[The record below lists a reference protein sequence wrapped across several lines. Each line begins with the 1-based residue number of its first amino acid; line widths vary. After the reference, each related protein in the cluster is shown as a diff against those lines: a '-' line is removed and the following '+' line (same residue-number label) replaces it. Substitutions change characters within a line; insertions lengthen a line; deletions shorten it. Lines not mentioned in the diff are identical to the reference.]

1 MRKQLMIGLPIL
13 VLVIVA
19 GISYA
24 VRLAPDHASHVHQDP
39 TANAGAIKGRV
50 LDANGQPV
58 SGAEVH
64 VLKSDFIS
72 GRVPTVYTDQAGV
85 FSMKGLAAGTYTVSV
100 SKAAEGYVDTSS
112 PFFSGGL
119 IPPTQVNVNEQTTA
133 EVVTQ
138 LGPKAAKLVGRVVDA
153 STRKPIDNLHDV
165 QITLRRVDD
174 PGYSYST
181 GLDSDDQ
188 FKILVP
194 SVPFTIEVSASG
206 YAKRNVKALQL
217 RPEEVRRMDIS
228 LRPVK

>member
-1 MRKQLMIGLPIL
+1 MMALPL
-13 VLVIVA
+13 VALVIVA

-24 VRLAPDHASHVHQDP
+24 MRPPAKALHPHQHATS
-39 TANAGAIKGRV
+39 NAGTIGGRV
-50 LDANGQPV
+50 LDANGKAV
-58 SGAEVH
+58 SGAEVQ
-64 VLKSDFIS
+64 VLKADFTS
-72 GRVPTVYTDQAGV
+72 GKIPTVYTNKEGV

-100 SKAAEGYVDTSS
+100 SKAEDGYVDTSS

-181 GLDSDDQ
+181 GLDSDNQ
-188 FKILVP
+188 FSILVP

-206 YAKRNVKALQL
+206 YVKRNVKALQL
-217 RPEEVRRMDIS
+217 RHEEVKRMDIS